1 MARNEAK
8 PLPQFTSLDE
18 LVKSFD
24 SQDWGEHLGHLPKAD
39 FEVTF
44 KRKVYAIALE
54 TELAAQV
61 TALARSQHTSPETL
75 VNAWVREKLL
85 EQR

>member
-1 MARNEAK
+1 MAKSESK
-8 PLPQFTSLDE
+8 SLPQFSSLDE

-24 SQDWGEHLGHLPKAD
+24 SQDWGDHLEHLPKAD
-39 FEVTF
+39 FVVEL
-44 KRKVYAIALE
+44 KHKVYAVVLE
-54 TELAAQV
+54 SELADKV
-61 TALARSQHTSPETL
+61 VALARSQDTSPETL

>member
-1 MARNEAK
+1 MAGNEGK
-8 PLPQFTSLDE
+8 SLPKFASLDE

-24 SQDWGEHLGHLPKAD
+24 SQDWGEYLEDLPKAD
-39 FEVTF
+39 FAVAHN
-44 KRKVYAIALE
+44 RKVYAIALE
-54 TELAAQV
+54 TELAEQV

-75 VNAWVREKLL
+75 VNTWVREKLL